1 MTPAPT
7 YKTFGEWLAAER
19 KKKNLTPTELA
30 RRVGVKPQYIY
41 NLENN
46 VPTKQGKSPRPSPQK
61 CISIANALGIHYLEV
76 MRRARHVPEDI
87 PESEVK
93 ARMAGDYVVSLP
105 EDKQEEALSYLRFLF
120 EKFGDSSKMR
130 ELSPRNPAVVRDD
143 EHAPSPVTKTAPRK
157 RGKGNDSRCGDDEQ
171 THSKPAAKNGSDDR
185 G

>member
-7 YKTFGEWLAAER
+7 YKTFGEWLEAER

-46 VPTKQGKSPRPSPQK
+46 VPTTKGKLPRPSPEK

-76 MRRARHVPEDI
+76 MRRAGHVPDDM
-87 PESEVK
+87 PESEIK
-93 ARMAGDYVVSLP
+93 TRMAGDYIASLP

-130 ELSPRNPAVVRDD
+130 ELSPRNSAVVKPD
-143 EHAPSPVTKTAPRK
+143 ENAPPPVAKTKPRK
-157 RGKGNDSRCGDDEQ
+157 GAKGKRPRRGDEGKADSKR
-171 THSKPAAKNGSDDR
+171 AAKNGSDDR